1 MLLSVNERTFTQ
13 EVLKSPIPVLVHFW
27 APWCGLCRMIS
38 PQLIRFQAKCG
49 QNVKLVGINA
59 DDNFKLAHSYQLT
72 TLPTLI
78 LFEDGH
84 IADRLDRFQGR
95 DDLSAALDSIFLGY
109 ADRSKHQRFQ
119 PIEYQTFS
127 A

>member
-1 MLLSVNERTFTQ
+1 MVLSVNERTFTQ

-38 PQLIRFQAKCG
+38 PQLIKFQANWGEK
-49 QNVKLVGINA
+49 VKIVGINA
-59 DDNFKLAHSYQLT
+59 DDNFKLAHTYRLT

-78 LFEDGH
+78 LFEEGQILH
-84 IADRLDRFQGR
+84 RLDRFRSR
-95 DDLSAALDSIFLGY
+95 DDIATALETISTSCGDI
-109 ADRSKHQRFQ
+109 RQRPWLQ
-119 PIEYQTFS
+119 LVEYQSYS